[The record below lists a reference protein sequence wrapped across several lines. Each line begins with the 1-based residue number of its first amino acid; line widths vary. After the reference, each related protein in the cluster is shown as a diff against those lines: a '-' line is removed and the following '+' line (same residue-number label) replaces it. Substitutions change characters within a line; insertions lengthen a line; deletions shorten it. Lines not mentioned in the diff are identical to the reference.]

1 LTCSDPKEWTAIFG
15 KVLFPLII
23 QLLKPEVFLS
33 DRDGMSEM
41 RVQSASLL
49 CKVFLQYMVLLSEWD
64 GMLDLWIKILEI
76 MDRLMNSG
84 QGDSLVSYPTNSI
97 DWENTD
103 QWQEEAVRE
112 NLKNV
117 LLFMSSSGYLV
128 SPHKDPSKEKL
139 WSETWKR
146 IDRFLPELRG
156 ELALDEPPSKENA
169 IDQAVGAPAQ
179 SQDTGEKM
187 DEKADEDTETKA
199 PEEPVKEDEED

>member
-1 LTCSDPKEWTAIFG
+1 
-15 KVLFPLII
+15 
-23 QLLKPEVFLS
+23 
-33 DRDGMSEM
+33 
-41 RVQSASLL
+41 
-49 CKVFLQYMVLLSEWD
+49 
-64 GMLDLWIKILEI
+64 
-76 MDRLMNSG
+76 
-84 QGDSLVSYPTNSI
+84 
-97 DWENTD
+97 
-103 QWQEEAVRE
+103 
-112 NLKNV
+112 
-117 LLFMSSSGYLV
+117 MSSSGYLV